1 MPNELTA
8 IVADNK
14 GKFILS
20 LAAELVPENED
31 DAAAPGDGTG
41 TPAPGTGND
50 PGATGN
56 GGFGGPGHGAV
67 DFGSGAEPQLKLMLP
82 MGGSLAVITA
92 SLRKRG
98 KDGRD
103 DFAGGAH
110 GGVDFGSG
118 SSGAPLTLEFPVS
131 LIFSDE

>member
-20 LAAELVPENED
+20 LAAELVPEKED
-31 DAAAPGDGTG
+31 DAAEPGDGTG
-41 TPAPGTGND
+41 TAGPGAGND
-50 PGATGN
+50 AGGTGN
-56 GGFGGPGHGAV
+56 GGFGGPVHGGV
-67 DFGSGAEPQLKLMLP
+67 DFGSGAEPQLQLLLP
-82 MGGSLAVITA
+82 MRRSLAVITA

-110 GGVDFGSG
+110 GGV
-118 SSGAPLTLEFPVS
+118 
-131 LIFSDE
+131 